1 MSKLDIHGTAPRYQR
16 ERRNFAAIAR
26 RLEKRPVR
34 VAKVLKQATA
44 LRHCPH
50 CGMGLSARYRTAGT
64 VHLRRNRRP
73 PEVCAWTP

>member
-1 MSKLDIHGTAPRYQR
+1 MSKQDVHATAPRYQR
-16 ERRNFAAIAR
+16 IRRDKAAIQR
-26 RLEKRPVR
+26 RIEKRPQR
-34 VAKVLKQATA
+34 VVKVLRQATA

-50 CGMGLSARYRTAGT
+50 CGMGLSARYRSAGT